1 MLFGWRRVSVGSPPC
16 WHRDPTCGVIIQPG
30 IPAHKLNHRALPDG
44 ADARSIWEINRWAE
58 MVRLAMHDVDAEFV
72 AEMRDL
78 GLGELTADR
87 LVELKI
93 HDVDAD
99 LVRELREMGF
109 LHEKGPVEE

>member
-1 MLFGWRRVSVGSPPC
+1 
-16 WHRDPTCGVIIQPG
+16 
-30 IPAHKLNHRALPDG
+30 
-44 ADARSIWEINRWAE
+44 
-58 MVRLAMHDVDAEFV
+58 VDAEFV
-72 AEMRDL
+72 AEMRGL